1 MTGSRPGE
9 VASVDHLKGDLRGRS
24 VRGGTAMMITAA
36 GRFVLNLGS
45 TAILARVLTLSDFGL
60 MAMAVTVTR
69 FLSTFKDAGLSMA
82 TVQRSEIDHD
92 QLSTL
97 FWING
102 VFGIVLMVATVISAP
117 LVAWFYGDP
126 RLTGIV
132 MLLAVGFAASGFS
145 TQHHALLRRQMRF
158 SLLAEVE
165 IASLL
170 VGAGLAILMARGGF
184 GFWSLAAKEL
194 GPIIA
199 ILVGVAIGCRWRPG
213 KPRFGS
219 GVRPMLRFGGHLAG
233 VNMVG
238 YFTRNFDKVLI
249 GCVWVRTLS
258 ASTAWPTTSSTCQY
272 SRSMCP

>member
-1 MTGSRPGE
+1 
-9 VASVDHLKGDLRGRS
+9 
-24 VRGGTAMMITAA
+24 
-36 GRFVLNLGS
+36 
-45 TAILARVLTLSDFGL
+45 

-165 IASLL
+165 IASWL

-249 GCVWVRTLS
+249 GWRLGADSLGLYSMAYNLLYLPIQQINVPVTNVAIGVLS
-258 ASTAWPTTSSTCQY
+258 RLQNEPGNFAVIFA
-272 SRSMCP
+272 RA